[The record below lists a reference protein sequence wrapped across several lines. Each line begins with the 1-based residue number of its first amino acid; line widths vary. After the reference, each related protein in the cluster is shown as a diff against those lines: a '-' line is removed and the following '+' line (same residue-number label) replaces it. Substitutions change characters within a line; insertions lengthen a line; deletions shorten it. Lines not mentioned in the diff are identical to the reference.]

1 VTSLLAAGFQ
11 VAAHDRG
18 FTNDGVRA
26 EFQSR
31 YPEALLSGEPEPEAL
46 VEAVWSGVGPLEVV
60 VSNDHHPARHA
71 DVEAADVGDLQ
82 TTLDMLVVRPFRLV
96 KAIVPRFRALNR
108 GRIVMVTSCRTKL
121 PVAGGAIP
129 DAARDAANALVRSL
143 AIDLAPQGIPI
154 NAVAPNYLYSEAY
167 YPRAA
172 FIDSPSGR
180 AYVETVVP
188 AGRLG
193 RQEEIGEV
201 IAFLATN
208 QASFLTGAI
217 VDFAGGW
224 PVAPGDRSPASGIVH
239 FAAMSTRGLVAKP
252 TATCAGSK
260 YLSSPILIAAAT
272 PVVLSHRERVS
283 QAGCRA
289 WNACARRRCL

>member
-1 VTSLLAAGFQ
+1 MTDVKRALVTNARDFAGPAAVTSLLAAGFQ

-26 EFQSR
+26 EFQRR

-108 GRIVMVTSCRTKL
+108 GRIVMVTSCCTKL

-193 RQEEIGEV
+193 CQEEIGEV

-224 PVAPGDRSPASGIVH
+224 PVALKRPD
-239 FAAMSTRGLVAKP
+239 
-252 TATCAGSK
+252 
-260 YLSSPILIAAAT
+260 
-272 PVVLSHRERVS
+272 
-283 QAGCRA
+283 
-289 WNACARRRCL
+289 

>member
-1 VTSLLAAGFQ
+1 MLGWACFERERIEQRLKLGHGKRAIGLTASLALLAFVRPELLGGPTCSSMPSSRLKQKDAAMTDVKRALVTNARDFAGPAAVTSLLAAGFQ

-26 EFQSR
+26 EFQRR

-96 KAIVPRFRALNR
+96 KAVVPRFRALNR

-129 DAARDAANALVRSL
+129 DAA
-143 AIDLAPQGIPI
+143 
-154 NAVAPNYLYSEAY
+154 
-167 YPRAA
+167 
-172 FIDSPSGR
+172 SGR
-180 AYVETVVP
+180 ANTRLMHRSKQSLHSITSSAVARRVCGTVRP
-188 AGRLG
+188 SALAALRLM
-193 RQEEIGEV
+193 
-201 IAFLATN
+201 
-208 QASFLTGAI
+208 AS
-217 VDFAGGW
+217 
-224 PVAPGDRSPASGIVH
+224 SN
-239 FAAMSTRGLVAKP
+239 LV
-252 TATCAGSK
+252 
-260 YLSSPILIAAAT
+260 
-272 PVVLSHRERVS
+272 
-283 QAGCRA
+283 GCRIGRSA
-289 WNACARRRCL
+289 GFSPLRMRPT